1 MNIIILLKLLSAHVI
16 TDNIEG
22 VGFLLAAKSIFG
34 FGDLNKAHVFTLQ
47 SMSCRALWQVSRL
60 HFL

>member
-22 VGFLLAAKSIFG
+22 VGFLLAAKSIFR
-34 FGDLNKAHVFTLQ
+34 FGDLNKAH
-47 SMSCRALWQVSRL
+47 
-60 HFL
+60 